1 MNFYNLFIY
10 FFFAIF
16 KILIKYP
23 FNFFSLQRPPSSSL
37 SYGGAMN
44 EDARSPGA
52 GSTPGPLSQQP
63 PVLDTSDPGK
73 WKNKFHFVFNF

>member
-1 MNFYNLFIY
+1 MIFYC
-10 FFFAIF
+10 FFNCF
-16 KILIKYP
+16 
-23 FNFFSLQRPPSSSL
+23 QRPPSSSL

-44 EDARSPGA
+44 DDARSPGA

-73 WKNKFHFVFNF
+73 WKMFLQ